1 MSVKSEILF
10 AQTGSEERPDFPS
23 EELSVAEL
31 LYWTCL
37 LTWLINLSG

>member
-10 AQTGSEERPDFPS
+10 AQAGSEESPDFPS

-37 LTWLINLSG
+37 LNWLINLSG